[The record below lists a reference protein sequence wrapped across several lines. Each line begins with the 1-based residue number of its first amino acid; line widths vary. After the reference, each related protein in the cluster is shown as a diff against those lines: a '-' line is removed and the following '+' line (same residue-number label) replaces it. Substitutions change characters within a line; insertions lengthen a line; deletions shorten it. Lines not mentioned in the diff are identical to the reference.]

1 MKKFL
6 NEFKEFAMRGNVVDM
21 AVGVIIGAAFGK
33 VVTAVIDIFLTPI
46 LEALPK
52 LENGGT
58 GFVGSLISFCAVLV
72 EFILT
77 ALVLLGDIPGVF
89 LLKSANAQAIK
100 VLLGGVI
107 ILLGLSMLRPQTAV
121 RKRPSWPV
129 IALVSVISGLLCGLY
144 GIGALVAVLCAHIT
158 DNSHASK
165 GTMNVILLGDNLFRV
180 IVYAA
185 TGILTGPVI
194 KQALLL
200 MPVMVA
206 GLLLGIRCIAKVNER
221 TARFIIILALILSG
235 AALIITNL

>member
-1 MKKFL
+1 
-6 NEFKEFAMRGNVVDM
+6 M
-21 AVGVIIGAAFGK
+21 AIAAFLAFFVKGLCGFANTMIFTSVLSFGMNNVNIAPVELLIGSPGNMIVAWK
-33 VVTAVIDIFLTPI
+33 ERRYIDWKLV
-46 LEALPK
+46 LP
-52 LENGGT
+52 
-58 GFVGSLISFCAVLV
+58 
-72 EFILT
+72 LT
-77 ALVLLGDIPGVF
+77 ALGLLGDIPGVF

-107 ILLGLSMLRPQTAV
+107 IALGLSMLRPQTAV

-200 MPVMVA
+200 FPVMVA

-221 TARFIIILALILSG
+221 TARLIIIIALITSG